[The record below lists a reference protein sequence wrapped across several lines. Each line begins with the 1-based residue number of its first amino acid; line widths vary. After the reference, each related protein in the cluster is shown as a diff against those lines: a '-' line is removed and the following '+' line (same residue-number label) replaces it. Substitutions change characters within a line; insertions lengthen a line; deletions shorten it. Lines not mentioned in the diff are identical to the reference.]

1 MKKTAKTLIVIA
13 ILIALIGISTGAYF
27 ITVNAMSKKF
37 NLVKISTEGVPER
50 NEDSLFDGFVQ
61 LSEVNL
67 HYVAIGEG
75 YPIILVHG
83 NAGSYKN
90 LEDLGRYLAT
100 GYKVYMVDSRCHG
113 QSTVTDKISYD
124 LMASDL
130 KEFIDALGIEKPVV
144 IGHSDGGINALVAAI
159 NYPDS
164 LKGIVCF
171 GANTNPKELK
181 FYARLWTRIDNL
193 FKKSILNDLMLNE
206 PNITKEQLQS
216 IKIPAYI
223 LAGEYDMINLKDT
236 VFMANNIRY
245 SRSAI
250 IKGEGHSSYVYNGK
264 KSYNLVND
272 FLKDILR

>member
-1 MKKTAKTLIVIA
+1 MKKSAKTLIAIA
-13 ILIALIGISTGAYF
+13 VLIALIGIATGAYF
-27 ITVNAMSKKF
+27 ITVDATSKKF
-37 NLVKISTEGVPER
+37 NLIEISTDGIPEK
-50 NEDSLFDGFVQ
+50 NGGSLFDGFVQ
-61 LSEVNL
+61 LSDVNM
-67 HYVAIGEG
+67 HYVSIGDG
-75 YPIILVHG
+75 YPLILVHG
-83 NAGSYKN
+83 NGGSYEN

-130 KEFIDALGIEKPVV
+130 KEFITALGIEKPVV
-144 IGHSDGGINALVAAI
+144 IGHSDGGIDALIAAI
-159 NYPDS
+159 KYPDL

-171 GANTNPKELK
+171 GANTNPKGLK
-181 FYARLWTRIDNL
+181 LYFRIWTRISNL
-193 FKKSILNDLMLNE
+193 FKKNILNDLMLNE

-223 LAGEYDMINLKDT
+223 LAGEYDMVSLKDT
-236 VFMANNIRY
+236 VFIANNIKF

-250 IKGEGHSSYVYNGK
+250 IKGEGHSSYVYDGK

-272 FLKDILR
+272 FLKDIL

>member
-1 MKKTAKTLIVIA
+1 MKKSAKTLITIA
-13 ILIALIGISTGAYF
+13 VLTALIGVATGAYF
-27 ITVNAMSKKF
+27 IIVDATSKKF
-37 NLVKISTEGVPER
+37 NLIEISTDGVPER

-61 LSEVNL
+61 LSEVNM
-67 HYVAIGEG
+67 HYVAIGDG
-75 YPIILVHG
+75 YPLILVHG
-83 NAGSYKN
+83 NGGSYEN
-90 LEDLGRYLAT
+90 LEELGRYLAT
-100 GYKVYMVDSRCHG
+100 GYKVYMTDSRCHG
-113 QSTVTDKISYD
+113 QSTVTDKISYE

-130 KEFIDALGIEKPVV
+130 KEFITALGIEKPIV
-144 IGHSDGGINALVAAI
+144 IGHSDGGIDALVAAI
-159 NYPDS
+159 NYPDL

-181 FYARLWTRIDNL
+181 LYFRIWTRISNL
-193 FKKSILNDLMLNE
+193 FKKNILNDLMLNE

-223 LAGEYDMINLKDT
+223 IAGEYDMVNLKDT

-250 IKGEGHSSYVYNGK
+250 IKGEGHSSYVYDGK

-272 FLKDILR
+272 FLKDVL